1 MILYFCLM
9 LLANAVL
16 AIIFHQSITVTL
28 FSLIPLFLIGIMIFQ
43 SVYFKSDDGKH
54 AFSPSY
60 HSGFTHKEVAEMSL
74 VASKALLYAV
84 PLMIPFVLFFSSLIK
99 AVSIIVYLVSFAA
112 GPLVYRIK
120 NKDSLNRRA
129 NSEKKELETQLQ
141 KEELGKWK

>member
-43 SVYFKSDDGKH
+43 SIYFKSDDAKH
-54 AFSPSY
+54 AFGTAY

-120 NKDSLNRRA
+120 SKDSLNRRA
-129 NSEKKELETQLQ
+129 NSEKIELETQLQ
-141 KEELGKWK
+141 KEELGEWK

>member
-43 SVYFKSDDGKH
+43 SIYFKSDDAKH
-54 AFSPSY
+54 AFGKAY
-60 HSGFTHKEVAEMSL
+60 NSGFNHKEESEMSL

-120 NKDSLNRRA
+120 NKDSLNHRA
-129 NSEKKELETQLQ
+129 NSEKIELETQLQ

>member
-43 SVYFKSDDGKH
+43 SLYFKSDDAKH
-54 AFSPSY
+54 TFDTAY

-141 KEELGKWK
+141 KEELGKSK

>member
-9 LLANAVL
+9 LLANVVL

-28 FSLIPLFLIGIMIFQ
+28 FSLIPLFLVVIMIFQ
-43 SVYFKSDDGKH
+43 SIYFKSDDTKH
-54 AFSPSY
+54 TFSTAY
-60 HSGFTHKEVAEMSL
+60 HSGFTHKEEAEMSL

-120 NKDSLNRRA
+120 NKDSLNHRA
-129 NSEKKELETQLQ
+129 NSEKIELETQLQ
-141 KEELGKWK
+141 KEELGEWK